1 MMYISAVVAVAQIFT
16 IRRTL
21 AVGIALCG
29 ASAGLIV
36 LCPVVSWVVDL
47 QGWRVS
53 LQVLCAASLGCGGLV
68 WGAWTETAQNTETGS
83 QEEEPEEKN
92 VSVSRI
98 ASHEYLTVFL
108 VIVLGDSLA
117 MISLY
122 TLYSHLTSLGEHG
135 HLLSL
140 AQHGHL
146 PSLTEHGHLAS
157 LAQHGHLPVSTI
169 IGLGSA

>member
-1 MMYISAVVAVAQIFT
+1 M
-16 IRRTL
+16 
-21 AVGIALCG
+21 
-29 ASAGLIV
+29 
-36 LCPVVSWVVDL
+36 VSWMVDL
-47 QGWRVS
+47 KGWRIG

-68 WGAWTETAQNTETGS
+68 WGAWTETVQNTETGS

-122 TLYSHLTSLGEHG
+122 TLYRHLTSLAEHG
-135 HLLSL
+135 HLPSL
-140 AQHGHL
+140 KEHGHL
-146 PSLTEHGHLAS
+146 PSLTEHGHLPSLTEHGYLPS
-157 LAQHGHLPVSTI
+157 LAQHGHLPSLTI
-169 IGLGSA
+169 IGLGSVPGIL